1 MSKSSKSVNPS
12 IVIPSWVAA
21 TLAEL
26 DDESLCWFMRSMLD
40 YYRYGDFEGPAPH
53 GAQVLYSAWYNW
65 FAEEAEKEFLAS
77 KEIF

>member
-1 MSKSSKSVNPS
+1 MSKNFKSVNHS
-12 IVIPSWVAA
+12 VVIPSWIAA

-40 YYRYGDFEGPAPH
+40 YYRYGDFDATAPH
-53 GAQVLYSAWYNW
+53 GAKVLYTAWFNW
-65 FAEEAEKEFLAS
+65 FAEESEKEFMAS